1 MKRKGEKAE
10 MDTFEDLREN
20 YHRNIC
26 AQLLGYKNKVL
37 NIADRS
43 SQRSQQLAE
52 GMLQAMGYPP
62 CPTPPTGQGAGALF
76 ESLTR
81 DYLQRALPLLTHI
94 RPGKWSFTV
103 SEISAFD
110 QYEHLK
116 DLAAALKLQP
126 QLQAALGDYIIRPDI
141 IIARIPLTDEEI
153 NDPMPILQGECATLT
168 SLRQV
173 NNPQAK
179 PILHASISCKWTI
192 RSDRSQN
199 ARTEGLNLIRNRKGH
214 TPHIAIVTAEPLPS
228 RIASIALGTGDVDYV
243 YHMALYE
250 LQKAIGEINDESLSD
265 IFSLLVQGK
274 RLRDISDLPFDL
286 AI

>member
-1 MKRKGEKAE
+1 

-153 NDPMPILQGECATLT
+153 NDPMPILRGECATLT

>member
-1 MKRKGEKAE
+1 MKRKGKKAE

-52 GMLQAMGYPP
+52 VMLQAMGYPP

-153 NDPMPILQGECATLT
+153 NDPMPILRGECATLT

>member
-1 MKRKGEKAE
+1 MKRKGKKAE

-153 NDPMPILQGECATLT
+153 NDPMPILRGECATLT

>member
-1 MKRKGEKAE
+1 M
-10 MDTFEDLREN
+10 
-20 YHRNIC
+20 
-26 AQLLGYKNKVL
+26 
-37 NIADRS
+37 
-43 SQRSQQLAE
+43 
-52 GMLQAMGYPP
+52 
-62 CPTPPTGQGAGALF
+62 F

-94 RPGKWSFTV
+94 RPGKWSFAV

-116 DLAAALKLQP
+116 DLATVLKLQP

-141 IIARIPLTDEEI
+141 IIARIPLTDKEI
-153 NDPMPILQGECATLT
+153 NEPVPVLRGECATLT
-168 SLRQV
+168 SLRQA
-173 NNPQAK
+173 NNPQAN
-179 PILHASISCKWTI
+179 PILHASISCKWTM

-228 RIASIALGTGDVDYV
+228 RIASVALGTGDVDYV

-250 LQKAIGEINDESLSD
+250 LQKAIEEIKDESLSD

>member
-1 MKRKGEKAE
+1 MKLQ
-10 MDTFEDLREN
+10 TFEDLRQE
-20 YHRNIC
+20 YHRRIC
-26 AQLLGYKNKVL
+26 AQLLGYRNHVL

-43 SQRSQQLAE
+43 SKRSQELAE
-52 GMLQAMGYPP
+52 GMLRAMGHPS
-62 CPTPPTGQGAGALF
+62 CPTPLSGQGAGALF
-76 ESLTR
+76 ENLTR
-81 DYLQRALPLLTHI
+81 EYLQEALALLPHV
-94 RPGKWSFTV
+94 RPGKWSFAV

-110 QYEHLK
+110 QYEHLR

-126 QLQAALGDYIIRPDI
+126 QLQAALGDYIVRPDI
-141 IIARIPLTDEEI
+141 VIARMPLTDEEI
-153 NDPMPILQGECATLT
+153 NAPGRILQGDCATLT
-168 SLRQV
+168 ALRQV
-173 NNPQAK
+173 NNPEAK

-228 RIASIALGTGDVDYV
+228 RIASVALGTGDVNYV

-250 LQKAIGEINDESLSD
+250 LQKAVSDIGDETLSD
-265 IFSLLVQGK
+265 LFNLLVEGK

>member
-1 MKRKGEKAE
+1 ME
-10 MDTFEDLREN
+10 TFEDLRQK
-20 YHRNIC
+20 YHSRIC
-26 AQLLGYKNKVL
+26 AQLLGYRNHVL

-43 SQRSQQLAE
+43 SKRSQQLAE
-52 GMLQAMGYPP
+52 GMLRAMSCSF
-62 CPTPPTGQGAGALF
+62 CPTPPSGQGAGALF
-76 ESLTR
+76 ENLTR
-81 DYLQRALPLLTHI
+81 EYLQEAFALLAHV
-94 RPGKWSFTV
+94 RPGRWFFTV

-110 QYEHLK
+110 QYEHLR
-116 DLAAALKLQP
+116 DLAAVLKLQP

-141 IIARIPLTDEEI
+141 VIARMPLSDEEI
-153 NDPMPILQGECATLT
+153 NEPGFILQGDCATLT
-168 SLRQV
+168 ALRQA
-173 NNPQAK
+173 NNPEAK

-228 RIASIALGTGDVDYV
+228 RIASVALGTGDVDYV

-250 LQKAIGEINDESLSD
+250 LQKAVEEIEDETLSD
-265 IFSLLVQGK
+265 VFNLLVEGK